1 MRTLRTTL
9 LTAAAAGLAV
19 TALAQVPAAAA
30 PAPAPPKF
38 LSAGQL
44 PASLTP
50 WTAGPVRQGVPA
62 EGSVCTSGIAP
73 AAGTRH
79 RDFRTELD
87 TGARQTITVAA
98 TTDRAKALAAE
109 LRSALET
116 CLDRLKEQDP
126 GLEEAFYQG
135 RVDIEE
141 GAHVYSIDT
150 SYPEVGSTDIGLYSV
165 GRDGRAVTVVEWGQP
180 RNSTAHRWR
189 ASRRRR
195 VPPSPSSTEA
205 ASATG
210 RRGAAGRGGA
220 GYPAPGACWLCD
232 PARNAPASPAR
243 RKRGR
248 GRGTRGWPSA

>member
-1 MRTLRTTL
+1 MRTLRTAL

-30 PAPAPPKF
+30 PAPAPAPKF

-50 WTAGPVRQGVPA
+50 WTAGPVRQGLPG
-62 EGSVCTSGIAP
+62 EGSVCTAGIAP

-87 TGARQTITVAA
+87 TNARQTITVAA
-98 TTDRAKALAAE
+98 TTARAKTLAAE

-126 GLEEAFYQG
+126 GLEGEAFYQG
-135 RVDIEE
+135 RINVEE
-141 GAHVYSIDT
+141 GTHVYSIDT

-165 GRDGRAVTVVEWGQP
+165 GRDGRTVTVVEWGQLGELDGAP
-180 RNSTAHRWR
+180 LEGFRKTTRTAV
-189 ASRRRR
+189 AKL
-195 VPPSPSSTEA
+195 
-205 ASATG
+205 
-210 RRGAAGRGGA
+210 
-220 GYPAPGACWLCD
+220 Y
-232 PARNAPASPAR
+232 
-243 RKRGR
+243 
-248 GRGTRGWPSA
+248 

>member
-1 MRTLRTTL
+1 MRTLRTAL

-30 PAPAPPKF
+30 QAPAPAPPKF
-38 LSAGQL
+38 LGAGQL
-44 PASLTP
+44 PPSLTP
-50 WTAGPVRQGVPA
+50 WTAGPVRQGVPS
-62 EGSVCTSGIAP
+62 EGSVCTAGIAP

-98 TTDRAKALAAE
+98 TTARARALAAE

-126 GLEEAFYQG
+126 GLEGEAFYQG

-141 GAHVYSIDT
+141 GAHVFSIDT

-165 GRDGRAVTVVEWGQP
+165 GRDGRAVTVVEWGQLGELDGAP
-180 RNSTAHRWR
+180 LEGFKRTTRTAV
-189 ASRRRR
+189 AKL
-195 VPPSPSSTEA
+195 
-205 ASATG
+205 
-210 RRGAAGRGGA
+210 
-220 GYPAPGACWLCD
+220 Y
-232 PARNAPASPAR
+232 
-243 RKRGR
+243 
-248 GRGTRGWPSA
+248 

>member
-1 MRTLRTTL
+1 MRTLRTAL
-9 LTAAAAGLAV
+9 LTAAATGLAV
-19 TALAQVPAAAA
+19 TALAQVPAAAAPA

-50 WTAGPVRQGVPA
+50 WTAGPVRQGGRE
-62 EGSVCTSGIAP
+62 EGSVCTAGIAP

-98 TTDRAKALAAE
+98 TTARAKALAAE

-126 GLEEAFYQG
+126 GLEGEAFYQG

-165 GRDGRAVTVVEWGQP
+165 GRDGRAVTVVEWGQLGELDGAP
-180 RNSTAHRWR
+180 LEGFKKTTRTAV
-189 ASRRRR
+189 AKL
-195 VPPSPSSTEA
+195 
-205 ASATG
+205 
-210 RRGAAGRGGA
+210 
-220 GYPAPGACWLCD
+220 Y
-232 PARNAPASPAR
+232 
-243 RKRGR
+243 
-248 GRGTRGWPSA
+248 